1 MRLIHLSVAAMLFPG
16 WACAQSG
23 ANVPV
28 VTAVYFLKDEVHRQW
43 CGYARESQLKAHI
56 EAVRAMNLGKTDYKN
71 DRVVAVRVIEGD
83 ETGDWEVQ
91 DEYTVDGAGRIRTLK
106 RTVNIVPEDTREEQ
120 DFLITNGKV
129 TQRRST
135 RRELRTGKRTQKR
148 VEWFQAPPVVTRL
161 QNFPFS
167 ELIFAKRQAVWS
179 TGQVCVPEGK
189 N

>member
-1 MRLIHLSVAAMLFPG
+1 M
-16 WACAQSG
+16 
-23 ANVPV
+23 
-28 VTAVYFLKDEVHRQW
+28 HRQW
-43 CGYARESQLKAHI
+43 CRYARQSELKAHI
-56 EAVRAMNLGKTDYKN
+56 RAVRAMTVGNVEYKN
-71 DRVVAVRVIEGD
+71 GRVFTIRVIEQD